1 MPALVRWGRN
11 HSAEPG
17 TAGRLVIIGIQV
29 DAAPRAGDNEP
40 AAPVALETA
49 VYFIGAE
56 ALANVA
62 KHARAAHVDVRIR
75 SQSDLV
81 IVLIADDGVGGGD
94 PGRDPASRAPP
105 TGPGRSAAGP
115 CPAARRARGAR
126 GGGWLRRSRLGPRWR
141 IAVAPGDEVL
151 RGLSAGLC
159 PFPPPGLDDRGG
171 WPAALP

>member
-81 IVLIADDGVGGGD
+81 IVLIADDGVGGAD
-94 PGRDPASRAPP
+94 PGRDPASRAWP
-105 TGPGRSAAGP
+105 TEAGRSAAGSGW
-115 CPAARRARGAR
+115 AAPRGRGRRWVGRAPRRPRGE
-126 GGGWLRRSRLGPRWR
+126 RRDGPGER
-141 IAVAPGDEVL
+141 
-151 RGLSAGLC
+151 
-159 PFPPPGLDDRGG
+159 
-171 WPAALP
+171 

>member
-17 TAGRLVIIGIQV
+17 TAGRPVIIGIQV

-49 VYFIGAE
+49 VYFICAE

-62 KHARAAHVDVRIR
+62 KHARVVHVDVRIR

-81 IVLIADDGVGGGD
+81 IVLIADDGVGGPT
-94 PGRDPASRAPP
+94 PGRDPASRAWP
-105 TGPGRSAAGP
+105 TGSGRCGRLVLDSPAGSGTRLVAEIPAGSTLADGRGPGK
-115 CPAARRARGAR
+115 
-126 GGGWLRRSRLGPRWR
+126 
-141 IAVAPGDEVL
+141 
-151 RGLSAGLC
+151 
-159 PFPPPGLDDRGG
+159 
-171 WPAALP
+171 

>member
-17 TAGRLVIIGIQV
+17 TAGRPVIIGIQV

-49 VYFIGAE
+49 VYFICAE

-62 KHARAAHVDVRIR
+62 KHARAAHADVRVQ

-81 IVLIADDGVGGGD
+81 TVLIADDGAGGANPRAGSGLKGVAD
-94 PGRDPASRAPP
+94 RVEALGGRLVLDSPAGSGTRLVVEIPARPPLADGRRPGK
-105 TGPGRSAAGP
+105 
-115 CPAARRARGAR
+115 
-126 GGGWLRRSRLGPRWR
+126 
-141 IAVAPGDEVL
+141 
-151 RGLSAGLC
+151 
-159 PFPPPGLDDRGG
+159 
-171 WPAALP
+171 